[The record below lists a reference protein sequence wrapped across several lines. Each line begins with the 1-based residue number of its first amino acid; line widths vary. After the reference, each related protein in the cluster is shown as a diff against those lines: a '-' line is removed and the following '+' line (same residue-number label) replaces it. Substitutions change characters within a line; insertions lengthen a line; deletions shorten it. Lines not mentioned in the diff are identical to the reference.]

1 MHRGAN
7 YTTAF
12 LEPHY
17 IYIIATYAWAFLIK
31 WFIKFS
37 KFKYVCLLGHFYYD
51 FNKKTEIN
59 FYCCIPISTQHGS
72 F

>member
-1 MHRGAN
+1 MHKGAN

-17 IYIIATYAWAFLIK
+17 IYIIAIYAWAFLIK

-37 KFKYVCLLGHFYYD
+37 KFTYVSSMLGLAIF
-51 FNKKTEIN
+51 IM
-59 FYCCIPISTQHGS
+59 ISIKRQR
-72 F
+72 